1 MRILGLA
8 TMGASAAAIVENGH
22 VVAAI
27 EEERLTRLKNDGGFP
42 HRAIDC
48 VLQSAGVTLS
58 DIDAVAVYW
67 QPWRIWG
74 RAAAVAGD
82 MLLHPIRAGAR
93 VRRVAQLF
101 SPRLAGRGSADY
113 PELRGSW
120 LDLVRIR
127 RLLQRHAGS
136 FQGDVCYIDH
146 HESHAMSV
154 CPISGWD
161 RGLCLSYDGGGEEHS
176 TVVFA
181 WEHGRLR
188 RLKAIRWP
196 NSLGH
201 FYSAMTGFLGFRM
214 LEGEYKM
221 MGLAPYGQPRF
232 KEIMLAQALRRSP
245 AGGYRLNRS
254 LIDYHAALE
263 GRFPAG
269 LVRLLGPARKPTDE
283 FTDHHRDVAASVQA
297 VFEEIMLDVVV
308 WAKQQRP
315 EFDRLCITGGCG
327 LNVTANGR
335 LIRDGL
341 FTSIL
346 VPPAPHD
353 AGCAVGAAV
362 SESLARNPS
371 LTVRM
376 PTPYLGRAYSPAE
389 IIDVFRRRGLTP
401 PEPLGETELVN
412 QTADA
417 LARSEVVAWFQ
428 GGSEFGPRA
437 LGNRSFLADPR
448 HDGIRE
454 ILNAKIKKRE
464 LFRPFAPSCKEEVAE
479 TFFEMNQPSPYMNI
493 VARVRADK
501 HAVIP
506 AVTHVDGTARVHT
519 VSRGV
524 NPLYWQL
531 LDAFEKRTGIGVLLN
546 TSFNIQEPIVESP
559 EDAIDCFLR
568 SSVDWLAIGPF
579 LCSRSA
585 YPPVKHP
592 AA

>member
-8 TMGASAAAIVENGH
+8 TMGASAAAIVEDGR

-48 VLQSAGVTLS
+48 VLDIAGVTLS

-74 RAAAVAGD
+74 RATAVVRDTLMYPA
-82 MLLHPIRAGAR
+82 RAGAR
-93 VRRVAQLF
+93 VRRIAQLF
-101 SPRLAGRGSADY
+101 SPARAGRGSTEY

-120 LDLVRIR
+120 LELLKIR
-127 RLLQRHAGS
+127 DRLRRHPGS
-136 FQGDVCYIDH
+136 FQGQLRYIDH

-161 RGLCLSYDGGGEEHS
+161 RALCLSYDGGGEEHS

-181 WEHGRLR
+181 WDNGQLH
-188 RLKAIRWP
+188 RLKSIRWP

-201 FYSAMTGFLGFRM
+201 FYSAITGFLGFRM

-221 MGLAPYGQPRF
+221 MGLAPYGTPRF
-232 KEIMLAQALRRSP
+232 KDVLLAHALRRGRD
-245 AGGYRLNRS
+245 GGYRLNGS
-254 LIDYHAALE
+254 VIDYHAALE
-263 GRFPAG
+263 GIFPDS
-269 LVRLLGPARKPTDE
+269 LVRLLGPPRAPTAE
-283 FTDHHRDVAASVQA
+283 FTEHHRDVAASVQA
-297 VFEEIMLDVVV
+297 VFEQIMLDIVV
-308 WAKQQRP
+308 WARKQRP
-315 EFDRLCITGGCG
+315 EFERLCIAGGCG

-335 LIRDGL
+335 LIREGL
-341 FTSIL
+341 VSSIL

-353 AGCAVGAAV
+353 AGCAVGAAIH
-362 SESLARNPS
+362 ESLARDPS
-371 LTVRM
+371 LAIRM
-376 PTPYLGRAYSPAE
+376 PSPYLGRAYSPAE
-389 IIDVFRRRGLTP
+389 ITEAFRQRGLEP
-401 PEPLGETELVN
+401 PAPLSEEELVKR
-412 QTADA
+412 TADA
-417 LARSEVVAWFQ
+417 LARSEVVGWFQ

-454 ILNAKIKKRE
+454 VLNAKIKKRE

-479 TFFEMNQPSPYMNI
+479 TFFELNQPSPYMNI

-501 HAVIP
+501 QAIIP

-519 VSRGV
+519 VSRAV
-524 NPLYWQL
+524 NPLYWKL
-531 LDAFEKRTGIGVLLN
+531 LDAFERRTGIGVLLN

-559 EDAIDCFLR
+559 AHAIDCFLR
-568 SSVDWLAIGPF
+568 SSVDWLAVGPF
-579 LCSRSA
+579 LCKRSD
-585 YPPVKHP
+585 YPAVNRPVS
-592 AA
+592 